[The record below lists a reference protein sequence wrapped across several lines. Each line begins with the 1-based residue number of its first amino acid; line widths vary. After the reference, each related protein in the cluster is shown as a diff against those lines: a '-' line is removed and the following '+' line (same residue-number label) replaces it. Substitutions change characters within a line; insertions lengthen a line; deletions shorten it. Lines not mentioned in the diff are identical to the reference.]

1 MSNWKK
7 IILQNLEER
16 DLKQHNDGCQDTIL
30 YLNEKIDKYSTRCEE
45 LKSDNFVTDLDNALS
60 KIEQLNLQIKYQ
72 NEALDQKETVNNDLI
87 VAYGT
92 AKKEKE
98 YVREL
103 YKKLEEKY
111 MKLQQEMA
119 MSKKTINVINDH
131 ILELQFENN
140 MLQKSLNDEK

>member
-1 MSNWKK
+1 M
-7 IILQNLEER
+7 
-16 DLKQHNDGCQDTIL
+16 
-30 YLNEKIDKYSTRCEE
+30 NEKIDKYSTRCEE